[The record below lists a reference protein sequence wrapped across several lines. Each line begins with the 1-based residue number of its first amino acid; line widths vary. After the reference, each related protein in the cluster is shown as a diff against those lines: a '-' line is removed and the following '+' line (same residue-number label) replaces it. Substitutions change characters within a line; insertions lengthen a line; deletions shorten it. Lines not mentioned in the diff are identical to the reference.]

1 MSKKVIYI
9 SIVVVV
15 LIGLAVGGYFG
26 WVKWRASK
34 LSPEDKALNSA
45 GDVVDQI
52 TENAS
57 KGVLPPI
64 QVNPLENKPDV
75 NPADKANP
83 FENIKT
89 NPFK

>member
-1 MSKKVIYI
+1 MSKKTIHILIIFVAL
-9 SIVVVV
+9 VV
-15 LIGLAVGGYFG
+15 LIAGGYFG
-26 WVKWRASK
+26 WVKWKEYR

-45 GDVVDQI
+45 GDVAGKI

-75 NPADKANP
+75 NPANKANP

-89 NPFK
+89 NPFD

>member
-1 MSKKVIYI
+1 MSKRAIFI
-9 SIVVVV
+9 SIAAVSLVV
-15 LIGLAVGGYFG
+15 LAVGGYFG
-26 WVKWRASK
+26 WVKWKEYK

-45 GDVVDQI
+45 GESADKI
-52 TENAS
+52 TESAA

-89 NPFK
+89 NPFE

>member
-9 SIVVVV
+9 SIAVIV
-15 LIGLAVGGYFG
+15 LIVLVIGGYFG
-26 WVKWRASK
+26 WIKWKDYR
-34 LSPEDKALNSA
+34 LSPEEKALNKA
-45 GDVVDQI
+45 GDVTDTL
-52 TENAS
+52 TEDVS

-75 NPADKANP
+75 NPANKANP

-89 NPFK
+89 NPFE